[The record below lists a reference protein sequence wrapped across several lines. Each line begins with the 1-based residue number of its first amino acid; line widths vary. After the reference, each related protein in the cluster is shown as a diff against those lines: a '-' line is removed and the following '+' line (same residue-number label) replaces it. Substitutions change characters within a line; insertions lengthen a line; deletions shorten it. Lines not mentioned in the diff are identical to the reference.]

1 MDYISW
7 SNEYLEEAEK
17 IYAVIEKKKKILP
30 HATADNKK
38 ILNEDIIKLRSIYRE
53 CIEISRIL
61 SERAKSNAA

>member
-1 MDYISW
+1 MDYILW

-30 HATADNKK
+30 HASADARKV
-38 ILNEDIIKLRSIYRE
+38 LNEEIIKLRSIYRE

-61 SERAKSNAA
+61 RERAKSNAA